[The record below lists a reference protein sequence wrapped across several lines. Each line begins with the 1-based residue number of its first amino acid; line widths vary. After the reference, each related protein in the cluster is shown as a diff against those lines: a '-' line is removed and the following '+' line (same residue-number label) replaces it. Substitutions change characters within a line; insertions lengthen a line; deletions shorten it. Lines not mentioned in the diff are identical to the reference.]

1 MRIYREITNDRG
13 CMQCC
18 GASDNFAEYQL
29 TSAYAKDL
37 RREYEE
43 RYNRQPSSAWY
54 NRHFRFDR
62 IR

>member
-13 CMQCC
+13 NVHFH
-18 GASDNFAEYQL
+18 GASDNFAVYLL

-37 RREYEE
+37 WREYVV

-54 NRHFRFDR
+54 NRHFRFNR